1 VDSAEGGGGG
11 GGGGGAGADPDD
23 PIRPCL
29 LCLEINMSFVTTRG
43 ASLRFFWFVFSDFE
57 IDVVTILNGKN
68 EADCKKVDIGERAD
82 EEH

>member
-1 VDSAEGGGGG
+1 VSFMFGDQHVVCNNAWGVTS
-11 GGGGGAGADPDD
+11 
-23 PIRPCL
+23 L
-29 LCLEINMSFVTTRG
+29 LLV
-43 ASLRFFWFVFSDFE
+43 RFFDFE